1 MGTKYYNKM
10 IKVFMVV
17 FLLITFF
24 GQTVKGETEE
34 VELVNKDKI
43 WSVSFNEKIN
53 FTQDVKNKINVIDE
67 EGNKAY
73 VRLELGEDKKS
84 ILVKPP
90 IKEYDEGE
98 VYTLTIGNI
107 GNDELNGKR
116 KIKFKI
122 NSQDINSK
130 AIAINSGD
138 NIKSQ
143 DSKEYIYSNVRDLKG
158 ENGEDIYKNGWKG
171 GIYLLNKFSTN
182 NVYIEN
188 DENPLSL
195 NLPAKLNGWFGIY
208 VGYITGTEEFKIK
221 GQNKEED
228 IKIFNEDKNKQYL
241 KECFAFAENFSDGK
255 ISIDAVKG
263 KKAKIAYIKIV
274 SLTKEDVSLY
284 KSYNEYRENKR
295 VIYNNDG
302 YTDFFEG
309 KCSTEEELKKVVV
322 DSVKKADGG
331 EVNYEVGTTGMLN
344 YNSKYAGDAFEGS
357 EKYDAYIRQGDKLA
371 RKQILNILN
380 SGKSPL
386 EIAASRGKKQ
396 KIKVDASM
404 RMDAF
409 YVTNATKFLNGSI
422 YDKYIHCKQNEG
434 HALSYYYPE
443 FRKYIEN
450 VLKEISEVDG
460 VYYINLDF
468 CRYPTLMGSEA
479 TPKEKID
486 IMNDFMRKIRKDIP
500 NKKISVRVPYLNTL
514 SYGLD
519 VKTWVKEGLIDRL
532 IPSSIGF
539 ESFYSVDKFVQ
550 MVKGTN
556 VKLYVGISANL
567 KGKDLTKETE
577 KLIKEGKYVADNEYL
592 SVEDYLFRA
601 HESYEAG
608 AEGIFLFNTFSG
620 VDFTKDYSE
629 KFNLLGDKIKVK
641 KWYKFEYPSYL
652 IHDSIKIAF

>member
-1 MGTKYYNKM
+1 MGAKCYNK
-10 IKVFMVV
+10 ILKVFMVM
-17 FLLITFF
+17 FLFITFF
-24 GQTVKGETEE
+24 GQTVKGETEG
-34 VELVNKDKI
+34 VESVNKDKI
-43 WSVSFNEKIN
+43 WSINFNQKIN
-53 FTQDVKNKINVIDE
+53 FTEDIKNKILVTDKD
-67 EGNKAY
+67 GNKAY
-73 VRLELGEDKKS
+73 VRLELSEDKKS

-90 IKEYDEGE
+90 IKQYDEGE
-98 VYTLTIGNI
+98 IYKLTIGDI
-107 GNDELNGKR
+107 GNNTFNGKR
-116 KIKFKI
+116 EIKFKI
-122 NSQDINSK
+122 NSQDKKSQPIK
-130 AIAINSGD
+130 SGD
-138 NIKSQ
+138 IIKSQ
-143 DSKEYIYSNVRDLKG
+143 DSSEYIYNNVRDLKG
-158 ENGEDIYKNGWKG
+158 ANGEDIYKNGWKAG
-171 GIYLLNKFSTN
+171 LYLLNKTATN

-188 DENPLSL
+188 DEHAQSL
-195 NLPAKLNGWFGIY
+195 KIPAKLSGWFGIY

-228 IKIFNEDKNKQYL
+228 IKIFNEDKNKQYV
-241 KECFAFAENFSDGK
+241 KECFAFAENFHESG
-255 ISIDAVKG
+255 ISIDAIKG
-263 KKAKIAYIKIV
+263 KKAKISYIKIV
-274 SLTKEDVSLY
+274 SLTDADVKLY
-284 KSYNEYRENKR
+284 KSYNEYRTNKR

-309 KCSTEEELKKVVV
+309 KCATEDELKKVVV

-331 EVNYEVGTTGMLN
+331 EVNYEIGTTGMLN
-344 YNSKYAGDAFEGS
+344 YNSKYAGDAFVGS
-357 EKYDAYIRQGDKLA
+357 QKYDSYIREGDKLA

-380 SGKSPL
+380 YGKSPL
-386 EIAASRGKKQ
+386 EIATSRGKEQ
-396 KIKVDASM
+396 KIKVNASM

-409 YVTNATKFLNGSI
+409 YVTNATKFLNGTI
-422 YDKYIHCKQNEG
+422 YDKYIKCKQNEG

-443 FRKYIEN
+443 FREYIEN

-468 CRYPTLMGSEA
+468 CRYPVLMGSEA

-519 VKTWVKEGLIDRL
+519 VKTWIKEGLIDRL

-539 ESFYSVDKFVQ
+539 ESFYNIDEFTE

-556 VKLYVGISANL
+556 VELYVGISANL
-567 KGKDLTKETE
+567 KGIDLTKETE
-577 KLIKEGKYVADNEYL
+577 KLINEGKYVPDNEYL

-620 VDFTKDYSE
+620 VDFTKDYSP

-641 KWYKFEYPSYL
+641 KWYKFEYPSYV
-652 IHDSIKIAF
+652 IHDPIKIAF